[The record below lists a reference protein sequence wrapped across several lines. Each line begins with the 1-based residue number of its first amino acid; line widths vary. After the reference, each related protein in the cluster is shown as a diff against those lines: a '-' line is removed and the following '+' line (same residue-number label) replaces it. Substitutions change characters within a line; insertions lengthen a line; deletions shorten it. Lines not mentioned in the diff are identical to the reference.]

1 MIDIHSHILHDLD
14 DGARTFEESLEMVRI
29 AAAAGTTEIVASP
42 HANEEYRFEP
52 ETVEARIAELQTA
65 AGASPVIHYG
75 CDFHLTR
82 ENIEDALRSPG
93 KYSIAHRGYLLVEFS
108 DFLIPKSTGEIFAA
122 LLSAGMR
129 PIITHPERNRLL
141 RSRTD
146 DLAAWVEQ
154 GCLIQVTAQ
163 SLLGRFGK
171 SARNA
176 SAAWIGRGLVQVLA
190 SDGHDP
196 KHRPPVLNEAYA
208 HVAELFGEETARSLC
223 VSNPRAIVNGEPV
236 ERLRPAVKA
245 RRWYAWWRKADRA

>member
-122 LLSAGMR
+122 LLAAGMR

-171 SARNA
+171 SARER
-176 SAAWIGRGLVQVLA
+176 IGCL
-190 SDGHDP
+190 D
-196 KHRPPVLNEAYA
+196 RPRTGAGA
-208 HVAELFGEETARSLC
+208 G
-223 VSNPRAIVNGEPV
+223 
-236 ERLRPAVKA
+236 K
-245 RRWYAWWRKADRA
+245 